1 MRKGGSGIGSASIIL
16 IFAVLCLTVFSI
28 ITFTVAENERVLV
41 EKEARL
47 VVGFYEADALAERV
61 LANLLG
67 AECMSVAVPDV
78 VRDVAVETFWDD
90 NLNAQLS
97 YFNIP
102 ITEYMELY
110 VMVAIYEEYF
120 DILHWRMRNRA
131 YWVAD
136 DRLNV
141 WIGPEYF
148 D

>member
-16 IFAVLCLTVFSI
+16 IFAVLCLTVFSL
-28 ITFTVAENERVLV
+28 ITFTVAENERVVV

-67 AECMSVAVPDV
+67 AGCMSDA
-78 VRDVAVETFWDD
+78 VRDVAVGTSWDGD
-90 NLNAQLS
+90 LNAQLS
-97 YFNIP
+97 YFSIP
-102 ITEYMELY
+102 ITEYMELS

-120 DILHWRMRNRA
+120 DIIHWRMQNRA

-136 DRLNV
+136 DGLNV
-141 WIGPEYF
+141 WTDPEF
-148 D
+148 SE